1 MIETVNWH
9 LLSNSLVVSGLA
21 ALAAGALGFA
31 VALWLAT
38 IDPRWRFRVLTLV
51 VASLALP
58 PFLVTNTWI
67 DLLGQ
72 NGFLHRWL
80 PFNLYS
86 LGGAVWLLALLTWP
100 LTTLL
105 TLGAWRKVE
114 AAQMESDPALTGVAL
129 IRWLLWPA
137 ARQAVM
143 QAAVV
148 TFVLALNN
156 FSVPVILQVP
166 VFAEELWLA
175 LTARLDEAGA
185 WTATIPL
192 IAAPALV
199 LLALRRTEF
208 AWPRQQGPATAAAL
222 RRQLGT
228 ALRVG
233 NAFLGM
239 VLLLLSDGLP
249 AMQLGLSPRTW
260 SELPDLFRASLEVI
274 VNSALYAAA
283 SATLC
288 AAIGLTMWRV
298 RLGPLL
304 WLLFL
309 VPGVLLG
316 RGLIF
321 AFNRPGVGVLYGTM
335 AVVLFAF
342 TLRYAALGW
351 SGARLALQGVD
362 RDLTDA
368 VRLEGASGWTLFRLA
383 EWPQIAPGILATWYV
398 VYLLALWDVETLV
411 LIYPPGGET
420 LALRVFNLLHYGHNA
435 QVNAQC
441 LVLLG
446 LAAAPLAAWR
456 LWWFVTRRL
465 NDQ

>member
-1 MIETVNWH
+1 MNWH
-9 LLSNSLVVSGLA
+9 LLINSLLVSGLA
-21 ALAAGALGFA
+21 TLAAAALGFA
-31 VALWLAT
+31 VAIWLAT
-38 IDPRWRFRVLTLV
+38 LGPRWRFRVLALV
-51 VASLALP
+51 IASLALP

-80 PFNLYS
+80 PFNIYS

-100 LTTLL
+100 LTTVL

-114 AAQMESDPALTGVAL
+114 AAQMESDPALNGLAL

-192 IAAPALV
+192 IAVPALV
-199 LLALRRTEF
+199 LVALRRTEF
-208 AWPRQQGPATAAAL
+208 VWPRQMGPATAVAL
-222 RRQLGT
+222 RRQLGS
-228 ALRVG
+228 ALHI
-233 NAFLGM
+233 ACACLGI
-239 VLLLLSDGLP
+239 VLLLLTVGLP
-249 AMQLGLSPRTW
+249 ATQLGLSPRTW
-260 SELPDLFRASLEVI
+260 AELPDLLRASPEVI
-274 VNSALYAAA
+274 ANSAFYAAA

-288 AAIGLTMWRV
+288 AVIGLTMWRV

-321 AFNRPGVGVLYGTM
+321 AVNRPGAGVLYGTM
-335 AVVLFAF
+335 AVVLLAF

-351 SGARLALQGVD
+351 SGARVAMRGTD

-383 EWPQIAPGILATWYV
+383 EWPQIAPAIMAAWYV

-435 QVNAQC
+435 QVNAHC
-441 LVLLG
+441 VVLLG
-446 LAAAPLAAWR
+446 LAMAPLAVWR
-456 LWWFVTRRL
+456 VATALAERRVE
-465 NDQ
+465 

>member
-1 MIETVNWH
+1 
-9 LLSNSLVVSGLA
+9 
-21 ALAAGALGFA
+21 
-31 VALWLAT
+31 
-38 IDPRWRFRVLTLV
+38 
-51 VASLALP
+51 
-58 PFLVTNTWI
+58 
-67 DLLGQ
+67 
-72 NGFLHRWL
+72 
-80 PFNLYS
+80 
-86 LGGAVWLLALLTWP
+86 
-100 LTTLL
+100 
-105 TLGAWRKVE
+105 
-114 AAQMESDPALTGVAL
+114 
-129 IRWLLWPA
+129 
-137 ARQAVM
+137 
-143 QAAVV
+143 
-148 TFVLALNN
+148 
-156 FSVPVILQVP
+156 
-166 VFAEELWLA
+166 
-175 LTARLDEAGA
+175 
-185 WTATIPL
+185 
-192 IAAPALV
+192 
-199 LLALRRTEF
+199 
-208 AWPRQQGPATAAAL
+208 
-222 RRQLGT
+222 
-228 ALRVG
+228 
-233 NAFLGM
+233 M

-260 SELPDLFRASLEVI
+260 AELPDLFRASLEVI

-351 SGARLALQGVD
+351 SGARLALRGVD

-368 VRLEGASGWTLFRLA
+368 VRLEGASGWALFRLA
-383 EWPQIAPGILATWYV
+383 EWPQIAPAILATWYV